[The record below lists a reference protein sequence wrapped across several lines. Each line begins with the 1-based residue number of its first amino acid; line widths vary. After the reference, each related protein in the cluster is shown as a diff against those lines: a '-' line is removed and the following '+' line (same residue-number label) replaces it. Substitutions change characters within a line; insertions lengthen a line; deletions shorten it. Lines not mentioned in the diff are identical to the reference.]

1 MACALHDRLDNL
13 LQLLSAIWLPHT
25 VGRRNQ
31 VKPRR
36 DTILAMI
43 DPCVRNVLHHTNEK
57 HENRKFLPC
66 SARQNCTGT
75 TQDTRA
81 PAIVPTAAVLQRQ
94 TALLAYKTFSGHGTR
109 TRRKG
114 NDKQT
119 QQRGSEY
126 ARKSVCSDK
135 HAVSPRN
142 ENCLR
147 GLASPVD
154 FVQTSQTRR
163 AYDRIGKWGSANA
176 HRQEIVSTNNICGR
190 TMPKHALHHVH
201 TPLS

>member
-1 MACALHDRLDNL
+1 MLRSLPSPLVLCGRCLCFLH
-13 LQLLSAIWLPHT
+13 
-25 VGRRNQ
+25 RNQ
-31 VKPRR
+31 CTDEQGGRITRNQSKCIAPDPRPHGSSR
-36 DTILAMI
+36 
-43 DPCVRNVLHHTNEK
+43 
-57 HENRKFLPC
+57 C
-66 SARQNCTGT
+66 SASVRQ
-75 TQDTRA
+75 
-81 PAIVPTAAVLQRQ
+81 
-94 TALLAYKTFSGHGTR
+94 
-109 TRRKG
+109 G

-176 HRQEIVSTNNICGR
+176 HRQEIVSTNNMYTHLFR
-190 TMPKHALHHVH
+190 KWSALI
-201 TPLS
+201 SRSRNAKS

>member
-1 MACALHDRLDNL
+1 M
-13 LQLLSAIWLPHT
+13 
-25 VGRRNQ
+25 
-31 VKPRR
+31 KPRR
-36 DTILAMI
+36 SAILAMI
-43 DPCVRNVLHHTNEK
+43 DPSVRNELHHTNEK

-126 ARKSVCSDK
+126 ARKSVCSGK
-135 HAVSPRN
+135 HEVSACN

-147 GLASPVD
+147 GLASASP
-154 FVQTSQTRR
+154 FETRR

-190 TMPKHALHHVH
+190 IMPKHALHHVH

>member
-1 MACALHDRLDNL
+1 M
-13 LQLLSAIWLPHT
+13 
-25 VGRRNQ
+25 
-31 VKPRR
+31 KPRR
-36 DTILAMI
+36 DAILAMI
-43 DPCVRNVLHHTNEK
+43 DPSVRNELHHTNEK
-57 HENRKFLPC
+57 HESRKFQPC
-66 SARQNCTGT
+66 SARQNCTGS

-142 ENCLR
+142 ENCVR
-147 GLASPVD
+147 GLASPFD
-154 FVQTSQTRR
+154 FVQTSFVASASPFETRR